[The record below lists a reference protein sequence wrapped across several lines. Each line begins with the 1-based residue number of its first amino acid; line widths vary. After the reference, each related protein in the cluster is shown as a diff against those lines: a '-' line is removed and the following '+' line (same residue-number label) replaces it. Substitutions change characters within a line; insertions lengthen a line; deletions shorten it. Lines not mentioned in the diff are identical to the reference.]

1 MVIYVNTAVTSLIS
15 MHFYFK
21 LGTLKSKKK
30 GKLNLLI
37 HSCPFALLPSDWW
50 KGTIF
55 NSAMSGYEYIYLLL
69 IFTKIIMQ
77 VLHDHFIVELAK
89 SIRNTILC
97 FSELFHCCVT
107 CSWIYYSLGKWS
119 DSSEIITDFD

>member
-15 MHFYFK
+15 MHFYLK

-55 NSAMSGYEYIYLLL
+55 NSAMSAYEYIYLILL
-69 IFTKIIMQ
+69 ISLRLSW
-77 VLHDHFIVELAK
+77 VLTL
-89 SIRNTILC
+89 L
-97 FSELFHCCVT
+97 LHCRACQ
-107 CSWIYYSLGKWS
+107 INKEYYPM
-119 DSSEIITDFD
+119 F